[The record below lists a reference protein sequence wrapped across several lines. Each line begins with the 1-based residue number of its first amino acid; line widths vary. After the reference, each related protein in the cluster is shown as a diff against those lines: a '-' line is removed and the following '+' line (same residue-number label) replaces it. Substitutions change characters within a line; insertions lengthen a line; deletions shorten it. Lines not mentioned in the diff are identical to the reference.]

1 MVLADWLLGP
11 SILIAFSLLCKY
23 VNSLFLLTRA
33 RIQVDV
39 NPALIIKA
47 QCLQLMFTW
56 QLWWPDDRWGNL
68 FLFLLLKRTEPPRST
83 WRHSNVASSCHAIVH
98 LETVL
103 SGLSAVFRSTVRHA
117 GLRLDVD
124 YHAVNHR
131 ELQNNRRGRFRLEP
145 DWLNNI
151 LIPASSDNGS
161 KNGLRKLPSTLAVFL
176 ACKRSTAWHDSAA

>member
-1 MVLADWLLGP
+1 M
-11 SILIAFSLLCKY
+11 
-23 VNSLFLLTRA
+23 
-33 RIQVDV
+33 VDV

-47 QCLQLMFTW
+47 QCLQLLFTW
-56 QLWWPDDRWGNL
+56 QLWRPGDRWGNL
-68 FLFLLLKRTEPPRST
+68 FLFLPLKRTDSKSLTDNTRK
-83 WRHSNVASSCHAIVH
+83 HSNVASSCHAIVH
-98 LETVL
+98 LETVM

-131 ELQNNRRGRFRLEP
+131 ERQYNRRGRFRLEP

-161 KNGLRKLPSTLAVFL
+161 KNGLRKLLSTLAVFL